1 MSTETNTNDS
11 AASKKSFMT
20 RVMEDVAAKKA
31 AKESGETIVPTSEEV
46 RAKRALRKFGLVL
59 AGSVAATAATIVILN
74 RMSNEETDTE
84 QETEETT
91 SED

>member
-1 MSTETNTNDS
+1 MSAETNTNDT
-11 AASKKSFMT
+11 APKKSFMT

-46 RAKRALRKFGLVL
+46 RAKRALKKFGLVL
-59 AGSVAATAATIVILN
+59 AGTVVATTAAIVILN
-74 RMSNEETDTE
+74 RINNEETDTE
-84 QETEETT
+84 TESEETT